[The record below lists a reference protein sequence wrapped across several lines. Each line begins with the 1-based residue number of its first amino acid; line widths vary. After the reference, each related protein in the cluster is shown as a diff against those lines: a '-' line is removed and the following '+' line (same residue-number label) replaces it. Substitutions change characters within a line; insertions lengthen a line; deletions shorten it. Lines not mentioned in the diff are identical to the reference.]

1 MCIRDS
7 PKPRSLGY
15 GRIGDHPLRTLV
27 VGGVSSRVVHLD
39 TLRRQ
44 YEMKRVQ
51 IALLAVMACLGL
63 TLTLIGA
70 KILVWREAQDKL
82 VPPVDLPLSTSA
94 KEFSVRAFAVPQ
106 DGDYL
111 IAVSAERA
119 IPSNTLDCLLG
130 IDDAL
135 IDKCAGIPAAINA
148 NWIIT
153 ADGREIAHGAS
164 KSERAAGWS
173 TRVYKGIGRFPGT
186 RGKLYK
192 LDVSF
197 LSDNSQL
204 SPAKPHIEVHW
215 LPPTNY
221 DEYGNSMRSVSYT
234 HLDVYKRQG
243 EDSDGPDCVPK
254 PDGPD
259 LTVLNFVGMPRC
271 FEMRR
276 AHRMVASM
284 DPMGP
289 SHHGAFDRICNLAA
303 GQGSL

>member
-1 MCIRDS
+1 MPSQRFPATL

-27 VGGVSSRVVHLD
+27 VGGVSSRVVHLN

-51 IALLAVMACLGL
+51 IVLLAVMACLGL

-221 DEYGNSMRSVSYT
+221 DEYGNSMRYALARPAGITLVSV
-234 HLDVYKRQG
+234 
-243 EDSDGPDCVPK
+243 
-254 PDGPD
+254 
-259 LTVLNFVGMPRC
+259 
-271 FEMRR
+271 
-276 AHRMVASM
+276 
-284 DPMGP
+284 
-289 SHHGAFDRICNLAA
+289 
-303 GQGSL
+303 GSLSLIFAVLMAARRSLALR